1 VGKKYNKKRR
11 IKKMGIF
18 KRVTTITKAEINGLL
33 DGLEDP
39 IAMLNE
45 YSRELEQEILKGQ
58 KALSQQYLVEKKQAA
73 LLLETEQLI
82 EKRTRQAKLAIE
94 QEEDTIAKLAVQEKL
109 LHEKQCDLYQQ
120 QFDAIKEQTQ
130 ILVEKLN
137 QLKETYNELQHKK
150 ILLASRANVAQS
162 IKQIQKATV
171 SFQTDNIARGVAR
184 AEERIMLMEAQVQ
197 ADSQFSSPLAQH
209 DAAFQNYIREEELEQ
224 ELEKLKREKVTL

>member
-1 VGKKYNKKRR
+1 
-11 IKKMGIF
+11 MGIF
-18 KRVTTITKAEINGLL
+18 KRVKTITKAEINGLL
-33 DGLEDP
+33 DGMEDP

-73 LLLETEQLI
+73 LLLQTGELI
-82 EKRTRQAKLAIE
+82 AKRTRQARLAIE

-109 LHEKQCDLYQQ
+109 LHEKQFSLYQQ
-120 QFDAIKEQTQ
+120 QFEAIKEQTQ

-197 ADSQFSSPLAQH
+197 AGSQFSSPLAQH
-209 DAAFQNYIREEELEQ
+209 DAVFQNYIREEELEQ

>member
-1 VGKKYNKKRR
+1 
-11 IKKMGIF
+11 MGIF
-18 KRVTTITKAEINGLL
+18 KRVKTITKAEINGLL
-33 DGLEDP
+33 DGMEDP

-73 LLLETEQLI
+73 LLLQTEELI
-82 EKRTRQAKLAIE
+82 AKRTRQARLAIE

-109 LHEKQCDLYQQ
+109 LHEKQFSLYQQ
-120 QFDAIKEQTQ
+120 QFEAIKEQTQ

-197 ADSQFSSPLAQH
+197 AGSQFSSPLAQH
-209 DAAFQNYIREEELEQ
+209 DAVFQNYIREEELEQ

>member
-1 VGKKYNKKRR
+1 
-11 IKKMGIF
+11 MGIF
-18 KRVTTITKAEINGLL
+18 KRVKTITKAEINGLL
-33 DGLEDP
+33 DGMEDP

-73 LLLETEQLI
+73 LLLETEELI
-82 EKRTRQAKLAIE
+82 AKRTRQARLAIE

-109 LHEKQCDLYQQ
+109 LHEKQINLYQQ
-120 QFDAIKEQTQ
+120 QFEAIKEQTQ
-130 ILVEKLN
+130 ILIEKLN

-171 SFQTDNIARGVAR
+171 TFQTDNIARGVAR
-184 AEERIMLMEAQVQ
+184 AEESIMLMEAQVQ
-197 ADSQFSSPLAQH
+197 AGSQFSSPLVQH
-209 DAAFQNYIREEELEQ
+209 DAKFQNYIREEELEQ

>member
-1 VGKKYNKKRR
+1 
-11 IKKMGIF
+11 MGIF
-18 KRVTTITKAEINGLL
+18 KRVKTITKAEINGLL
-33 DGLEDP
+33 DGMEDP

-58 KALSQQYLVEKKQAA
+58 KALSQQYLVEKKQAV

-109 LHEKQCDLYQQ
+109 LHEKQIDLYQQ

-197 ADSQFSSPLAQH
+197 AGSQFASPLAQH
-209 DAAFQNYIREEELEQ
+209 DAAFQNYIREEELEK